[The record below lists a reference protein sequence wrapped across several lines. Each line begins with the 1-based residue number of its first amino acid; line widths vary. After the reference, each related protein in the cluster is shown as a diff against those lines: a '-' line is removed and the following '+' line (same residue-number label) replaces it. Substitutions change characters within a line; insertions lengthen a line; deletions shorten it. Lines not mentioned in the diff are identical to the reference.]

1 VIAVVVGWIRRLAQA
16 PTTLGVALLRYRWES
31 R

>member
-1 VIAVVVGWIRRLAQA
+1 VIAGVVGWIRRLAEA
-16 PTTLGVALLRYRWES
+16 PTTLGVALLRPRLGS